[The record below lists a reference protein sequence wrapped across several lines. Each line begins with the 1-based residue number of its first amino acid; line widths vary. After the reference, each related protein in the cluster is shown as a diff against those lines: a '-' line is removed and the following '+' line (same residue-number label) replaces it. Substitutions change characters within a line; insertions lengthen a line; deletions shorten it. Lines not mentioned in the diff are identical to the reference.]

1 MFPPEISAAQI
12 TPQHLKLIRD
22 SPDERRALG
31 EW

>member
-1 MFPPEISAAQI
+1 MFPPEISVTLI

-22 SPDERRALG
+22 SPDERRAFG